1 MMSSNF
7 IICIKAVIPMFL
19 MLALGYGGR
28 LMKLTDDRLS
38 AKMNSLC
45 FKMLFPFL
53 MFHNIYASRI
63 DEVLSFRLIVFAVAA
78 VMAVYGAAT
87 LFTLRIEKSARSRGA
102 MIQAIYRSNF
112 VIMGLPVATNIYG
125 HGNVG
130 VTAVLVAVIVPLFN
144 VLAVVTLEI
153 YRSSKVR
160 PGKILLNIAK
170 NPLIGGAFLGI
181 AFSLPGIRLPG
192 IIESTVGDISACATP
207 VALMILGSSFKFSG
221 AAKVKRNLTIAGAAK
236 LIAVPGLVLP
246 VAALLGFHDIAFVS
260 LVGIF
265 AAPCAISSFTMAQEM
280 DSDYELAGAS
290 VVFTTAFSC
299 VTMFLWL
306 YLFKSLGVF

>member
-1 MMSSNF
+1 MSSNF

-28 LMKLTDDRLS
+28 LMKLTDDSLS

-63 DEVLSFRLIVFAVAA
+63 DEVLSLRLIVFAVAA

-130 VTAVLVAVIVPLFN
+130 VTTVLVAIIVPIFN

-181 AFSLPGIRLPG
+181 AFSILGIRLPG
-192 IIESTVGDISACATP
+192 IIESTVSDISACATP

-221 AAKVKRNLTIAGAAK
+221 AAKVRRNLTIAGAAK

-246 VAALLGFHDIAFVS
+246 AAALMGFRDIAFVS

>member
-1 MMSSNF
+1 MSSNF

-28 LMKLTDDRLS
+28 LMKLTDDSLS

-63 DEVLSFRLIVFAVAA
+63 DEGLRLIVFAVAA

-130 VTAVLVAVIVPLFN
+130 VTAVLVAIIVPLFN

-181 AFSLPGIRLPG
+181 AFSILGIRLPG
-192 IIESTVGDISACATP
+192 IIESTVSDISACATP

-221 AAKVKRNLTIAGAAK
+221 AAKVRRNLTIAGAAK

-246 VAALLGFHDIAFVS
+246 AAALMGFRDIAFVS

>member
-1 MMSSNF
+1 MSSNF

-28 LMKLTDDRLS
+28 LMKLTDDSLS

-63 DEVLSFRLIVFAVAA
+63 DEVLSLRLIVFAVAA

-130 VTAVLVAVIVPLFN
+130 VTAVLVAIIVPLFN

-181 AFSLPGIRLPG
+181 AFSILGIRLPG
-192 IIESTVGDISACATP
+192 IIESTVSDISACATP

-221 AAKVKRNLTIAGAAK
+221 AAKVRRNLTIAGEAK

-246 VAALLGFHDIAFVS
+246 AAALMGFRDIAFVS

>member
-1 MMSSNF
+1 MSSNF

-28 LMKLTDDRLS
+28 IMKLTDDSLS

-63 DEVLSFRLIVFAVAA
+63 DEVLSLRLIVFAVAA

-130 VTAVLVAVIVPLFN
+130 VTAVLVAIIVPLFN

-181 AFSLPGIRLPG
+181 AFSILGIRLPG
-192 IIESTVGDISACATP
+192 IIESTVSDISACATP

-221 AAKVKRNLTIAGAAK
+221 AAKVRRNLTIAGAAK

-246 VAALLGFHDIAFVS
+246 AAALMGFRDIAFVS

>member
-1 MMSSNF
+1 
-7 IICIKAVIPMFL
+7 
-19 MLALGYGGR
+19 ML
-28 LMKLTDDRLS
+28 
-38 AKMNSLC
+38 SL
-45 FKMLFPFL
+45 
-53 MFHNIYASRI
+53 
-63 DEVLSFRLIVFAVAA
+63 RLIVFAVAA

-130 VTAVLVAVIVPLFN
+130 VTAVLVAIIVPLFN

-181 AFSLPGIRLPG
+181 AFSILGIRLPG
-192 IIESTVGDISACATP
+192 IIESTVSDISACATP

-221 AAKVKRNLTIAGAAK
+221 AAKVRRNLTIAGAAK

-246 VAALLGFHDIAFVS
+246 AAALMGFRDIAFVS

>member
-1 MMSSNF
+1 MSSNF

-28 LMKLTDDRLS
+28 LMKLTDDSLS

-63 DEVLSFRLIVFAVAA
+63 DEVLSLRLIVFAVAA

-130 VTAVLVAVIVPLFN
+130 VTAVLVAIIVPLFN

-181 AFSLPGIRLPG
+181 AFSILGIRLPG
-192 IIESTVGDISACATP
+192 IIESTVSDISACATP

-221 AAKVKRNLTIAGAAK
+221 AAKVRRNLTIAGAAK

-246 VAALLGFHDIAFVS
+246 AAALMGFRDIAFVS

-265 AAPCAISSFTMAQEM
+265 AAPCAISTFTMAQEM

>member
-1 MMSSNF
+1 MSSNF

-28 LMKLTDDRLS
+28 LMKLTDDSLS

-63 DEVLSFRLIVFAVAA
+63 DEVLSLRLIVFAVAA

-130 VTAVLVAVIVPLFN
+130 VTAVLVAIIVPLFN

-181 AFSLPGIRLPG
+181 AFSILGIRLPG
-192 IIESTVGDISACATP
+192 IIESTVSDISACATP

-221 AAKVKRNLTIAGAAK
+221 AAKVRRNLTIAGAAK

-246 VAALLGFHDIAFVS
+246 AAALLGFRDIAFVS

>member
-1 MMSSNF
+1 MSSNF

-28 LMKLTDDRLS
+28 LMKLTDDSLS

-63 DEVLSFRLIVFAVAA
+63 DEVLSLRLIVFAVAA

-130 VTAVLVAVIVPLFN
+130 VTAVLVAIIVPLFN

-181 AFSLPGIRLPG
+181 AFSILGIRLPG
-192 IIESTVGDISACATP
+192 IIESTVSDISACATP

-221 AAKVKRNLTIAGAAK
+221 ATKVRRNLTIAGAAK

-246 VAALLGFHDIAFVS
+246 AAALMGFRDIAFVS

>member
-1 MMSSNF
+1 MSSNF

-28 LMKLTDDRLS
+28 LMKLTDDSLS

-63 DEVLSFRLIVFAVAA
+63 DEVLSLRLIVFAVAA

-102 MIQAIYRSNF
+102 MIQAIYRSKF
-112 VIMGLPVATNIYG
+112 VIMGLPVAPNIYG

-130 VTAVLVAVIVPLFN
+130 VSAVLVAIIVPLFN

-181 AFSLPGIRLPG
+181 AFSILGIRLPG
-192 IIESTVGDISACATP
+192 IIESTVSDISACATP

-221 AAKVKRNLTIAGAAK
+221 AAKVRRNLTIAGAAK

-246 VAALLGFHDIAFVS
+246 AAALMGLRDIAFVS
-260 LVGIF
+260 LVGIC

>member
-1 MMSSNF
+1 MSSNF

-28 LMKLTDDRLS
+28 LMKLTDDSLS

-63 DEVLSFRLIVFAVAA
+63 DEVLSLRLIVFAVAA

-130 VTAVLVAVIVPLFN
+130 VTAVLVAIIVPLFN
-144 VLAVVTLEI
+144 VLVVVTLEI

-181 AFSLPGIRLPG
+181 AFSILGIRLPG
-192 IIESTVGDISACATP
+192 IIESTVSDISACATP

-221 AAKVKRNLTIAGAAK
+221 AAKVRRNLTIAGAAK

-246 VAALLGFHDIAFVS
+246 AAALMGFRDIAFVS

>member
-1 MMSSNF
+1 MSSNF

-28 LMKLTDDRLS
+28 LMKLTDDSLS
-38 AKMNSLC
+38 AKMNSLY

-63 DEVLSFRLIVFAVAA
+63 DEVLSLRLIVFAVAA

-130 VTAVLVAVIVPLFN
+130 VTAVLVAIIVPLFN
-144 VLAVVTLEI
+144 VLAVLTLEI

-181 AFSLPGIRLPG
+181 AFSILGIRLPG
-192 IIESTVGDISACATP
+192 IIESTVSDISACATP

-221 AAKVKRNLTIAGAAK
+221 AAKVRRNLTIAGAAK

-246 VAALLGFHDIAFVS
+246 AAALMGFRDIAFVS

>member
-1 MMSSNF
+1 MSSNF

-28 LMKLTDDRLS
+28 LMKLTDDSLS

-63 DEVLSFRLIVFAVAA
+63 DEVLSLRLIVFAVAA

-130 VTAVLVAVIVPLFN
+130 VTAVLVAIIVPLFN

-170 NPLIGGAFLGI
+170 NPLIGGACLGI
-181 AFSLPGIRLPG
+181 AFSILGIRLPG
-192 IIESTVGDISACATP
+192 IIESTVSDISACATP

-221 AAKVKRNLTIAGAAK
+221 AAKVRRNLTIAGAAK

-246 VAALLGFHDIAFVS
+246 AAALMGFRDIAFVS